1 MRGFRRTYLLQVTV
15 VTCGNELPCVF
26 EVAIPRL
33 FASVQCSSV
42 LKPLGANIENG
53 IRAVVVHVHDAVL
66 I

>member
-1 MRGFRRTYLLQVTV
+1 M

-42 LKPLGANIENG
+42 LERLGANIENG
-53 IRAVVVHVHDAVL
+53 ILAVVVHVHDAVL